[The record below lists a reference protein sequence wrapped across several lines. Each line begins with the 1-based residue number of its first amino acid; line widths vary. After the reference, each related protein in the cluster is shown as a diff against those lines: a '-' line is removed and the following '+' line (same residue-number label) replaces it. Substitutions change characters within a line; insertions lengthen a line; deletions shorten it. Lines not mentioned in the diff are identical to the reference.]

1 MYFWWQLCLLCLYCL
16 FVHLLIWIHIFSNHQ
31 AKLSFTAPI
40 HASVAKVPFLHPFVW
55 SFVLHLLHCS
65 NAMHLREIFTS
76 SMTSLHVL
84 HLIPLV
90 SYGLLASLSS
100 HDAMNLKLSMSL
112 SRIFFTYFFTIYIG
126 NACQLDIYLG
136 IKANMFL
143 LFSATC
149 LILALLKFFPS
160 SIIKK

>member
-1 MYFWWQLCLLCLYCL
+1 MYFWWQLCLLCLYCF
-16 FVHLLIWIHIFSNHQ
+16 FVHILIWIYTFSNHQ

-40 HASVAKVPFLHPFVW
+40 HATVVKVPFLHPFVW

-65 NAMHLREIFTS
+65 NAMHLQEIFTS
-76 SMTSLHVL
+76 SMAYLHVP

-100 HDAMNLKLSMSL
+100 HDAMNLKLSMDF
-112 SRIFFTYFFTIYIG
+112 SRIFLRTSLPSVLVTPVSLIFILVLKLICFS
-126 NACQLDIYLG
+126 
-136 IKANMFL
+136 

-149 LILALLKFFPS
+149 PISALLKFFPS